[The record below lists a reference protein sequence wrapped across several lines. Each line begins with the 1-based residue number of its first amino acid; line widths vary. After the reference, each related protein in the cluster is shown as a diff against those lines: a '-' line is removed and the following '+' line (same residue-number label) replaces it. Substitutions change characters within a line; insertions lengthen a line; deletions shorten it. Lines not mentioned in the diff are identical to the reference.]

1 MTVIKSADGFTAS
14 GFGSVLCA
22 AVRHG
27 AVLTIVCFH
36 FIVVQLPQTGW
47 ARIDGNGDGDGNHG
61 VGGPITERAT
71 VSVVTALVPASATF
85 TSIGL

>member
-22 AVRHG
+22 AVRQG

-36 FIVVQLPQTGW
+36 FIVVQLPHMETL
-47 ARIDGNGDGDGNHG
+47 
-61 VGGPITERAT
+61 VGLKWSLSSSNRHMTKEIR
-71 VSVVTALVPASATF
+71 L
-85 TSIGL
+85 L